1 MVQENWNVYHSLEEY
16 LSNTHNEEHFIQ
28 YFKIYQKKLGEDG
41 HSMGKCEEDAET
53 HIDSSALAIEC

>member
-1 MVQENWNVYHSLEEY
+1 MYHSREEY

-28 YFKIYQKKLGEDG
+28 YFKVYQKKLGEDG
-41 HSMGKCEEDAET
+41 HSMGKYGEDGET